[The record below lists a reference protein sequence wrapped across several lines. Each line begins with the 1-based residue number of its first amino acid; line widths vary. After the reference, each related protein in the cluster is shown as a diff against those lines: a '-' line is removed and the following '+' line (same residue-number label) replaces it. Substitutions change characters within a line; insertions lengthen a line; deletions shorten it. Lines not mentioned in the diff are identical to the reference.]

1 MPTHDFNTENRFNR
15 WVLGSWWIAVAVLG
29 GLRLWQG
36 QTMEAI
42 LLLASASLVML
53 LGVALSIDRARG
65 GEDDTSEM
73 EASRLRKATILFS
86 LIAVATVIGC
96 AVLNAA
102 FWWAALECAALIW
115 ILPAVILPQIQA
127 YLRKRSKLGAAT

>member
-1 MPTHDFNTENRFNR
+1 MPTHDFNAENRFNR
-15 WVLGSWWIAVAVLG
+15 WVLGSWWIAVALLG

-36 QTMEAI
+36 QAMEAI
-42 LLLASASLVML
+42 VLLASASLVML
-53 LGVALSIDRARG
+53 LGVALSIDRARS
-65 GEDDTSEM
+65 GEGDTSDL
-73 EASRLRKATILFS
+73 EAARLRKATILFS

-96 AVLNAA
+96 AAINAA

-127 YLRKRSKLGAAT
+127 YLRKRSKLGAA